1 MIANTPELERVYNQF
16 NTFHRDQGPLSLGRR
31 KEILDALRQALIS
44 HQHVLVEAV
53 SKDFGYRDEFDTVFS
68 DILPTVDAI
77 AYCAKNLKR
86 WTKPEKRRAG
96 FAHFPSK
103 LYVKYEAK
111 GVVGVISPWNYPIN
125 LALSPAAFAI
135 AAGNRVVVKLS
146 EYTPHLNAALK
157 ALLPANTEQVI
168 AFVEGESDVAEAF
181 SALPWDHLLFTGG
194 TQIGRHVMRS
204 AAQNL
209 TPLTLELGGKSP
221 TVVLPSAHLPSA
233 VSQLCFGKLTN
244 GGQICVAPDHVY
256 VPHHLLD
263 DFIEQITQ
271 RVAAVSYPSTQII
284 SDRAQQ
290 RINSLLAQACENGA
304 KALPLLDAKGNTRL
318 TLLLNVDTRM
328 DIANTEIFGPILPV
342 YGYDDIDQV
351 IETLK
356 GQAKPL
362 ALYLFAQ
369 DAEQWQHV
377 SEQVQSG
384 TLAINDTLMQVSAT
398 DLPFGG
404 VGESG
409 FGQYHGKEGFITFSH
424 ARAVVH
430 SPARWPK
437 ARLLLQRSKLLLGL
451 SKWLYLRK

>member
-1 MIANTPELERVYNQF
+1 MIANTRELERLHQQF
-16 NTFHRDQGPLSLGRR
+16 KTFHREQGPLSLARR
-31 KEILDALRQALIS
+31 KDMLSALRKALVT
-44 HQHVLVEAV
+44 HQQTLVEAV

-77 AYCAKNLKR
+77 AYCGKHLKR
-86 WTKPEKRRAG
+86 WTKPQRRHPG

-103 LYVKYEAK
+103 LYVNYEAK

-135 AAGNRVVVKLS
+135 AAGNRVVIKLS
-146 EYTPHLNAALK
+146 EYTPNLNAALK
-157 ALLPANTEQVI
+157 ALLPANSDDVI
-168 AFVEGESDVAEAF
+168 AFVEGESDIAEAF

-194 TQIGRHVMRS
+194 TEIGRHVMRS
-204 AAQNL
+204 AAQHL

-256 VPHHLLD
+256 VPNHMLD
-263 DFIEQITQ
+263 GFIAYVKQT
-271 RVAAVSYPSTQII
+271 VAAVTYPSTHVI
-284 SDRAQQ
+284 STRAQQ

-304 KALPLLDAKGNTRL
+304 EAMPLLDAQGNTRL

-342 YGYDDIDQV
+342 YGYDDIEQV

-369 DAEQWQHV
+369 DSRQWRQV

-424 ARAVVH
+424 ARSVVQ

-437 ARLLLQRSKLLLGL
+437 ARLLLQRSKLLLGI